1 METNKETIDALN
13 TLLQGEYMGVE
24 SFNLFI
30 SKIED
35 NRLKERLKSIQDKHR
50 ENIKILSNYILDLG
64 GKPDEKIGIKGKMGE
79 VMLNMELGSE
89 IDSSEIIKKAIEGE
103 IKGFGKTE
111 EILRGRL
118 DRKSKDVAEKIM
130 DRDRKAIDELK
141 KLL

>member
-1 METNKETIDALN
+1 MILLSKGGCYMETNKETIDALN

-64 GKPDEKIGIKGKMGE
+64 GKPDEKIASKIASDIWSHILSGCPSVTDSE
-79 VMLNMELGSE
+79 VNSHFF
-89 IDSSEIIKKAIEGE
+89 ICIPPYVK
-103 IKGFGKTE
+103 
-111 EILRGRL
+111 
-118 DRKSKDVAEKIM
+118 
-130 DRDRKAIDELK
+130 
-141 KLL
+141 